1 MPTIAETA
9 LRLPGLDTGPLAL
22 LIAAG
27 GLALGL
33 MILHHGL
40 APLEPVLGARV
51 HKMLGG
57 AALGLFAAW
66 AVVTAAWL
74 LGVG

>member
-1 MPTIAETA
+1 MPTIAEAA
-9 LRLPGLDTGPLAL
+9 LRLPGLDADPLAL

-27 GLALGL
+27 GLTLGL
-33 MILHHGL
+33 MILYHGL
-40 APLEPVLGARV
+40 APLEPVLGARA

-66 AVVTAAWL
+66 FVVTAAWL
-74 LGVG
+74 LGMG